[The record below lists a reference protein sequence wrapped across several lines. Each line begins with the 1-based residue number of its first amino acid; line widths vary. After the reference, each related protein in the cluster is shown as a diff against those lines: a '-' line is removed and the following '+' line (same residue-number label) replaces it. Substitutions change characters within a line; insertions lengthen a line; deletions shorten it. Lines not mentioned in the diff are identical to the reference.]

1 VRYPRP
7 MLPATAIIGV
17 IALLIAAVAAVAQWR
32 HERQVSQIEISIRH
46 DPEHCEFGRPLR
58 VEVHN
63 RSTRTVTGMSWQ
75 LRASQA
81 GYSAAT
87 RRLPCA
93 VATAQVIWNTGQTR
107 SGPGSSAEIQQQR
120 EQGQVPMNKPVAL
133 ITGCSSGIGQAL
145 AQVCLDE
152 GYTVYA
158 TARN

>member
-1 VRYPRP
+1 MPLGIVLLLVWLVLLVRYPRP

-17 IALLIAAVAAVAQWR
+17 IALVIAAVAAVAQWR

-81 GYSAAT
+81 GYSFDLLTGEAS
-87 RRLPCA
+87 RRTYLLDDILPADGRWQRCYPA
-93 VATAQVIWNTGQTR
+93 PALR
-107 SGPGSSAEIQQQR
+107 SGYRAGDLEYRADQVRAQLQR
-120 EQGQVPMNKPVAL
+120 
-133 ITGCSSGIGQAL
+133 
-145 AQVCLDE
+145 
-152 GYTVYA
+152 
-158 TARN
+158 